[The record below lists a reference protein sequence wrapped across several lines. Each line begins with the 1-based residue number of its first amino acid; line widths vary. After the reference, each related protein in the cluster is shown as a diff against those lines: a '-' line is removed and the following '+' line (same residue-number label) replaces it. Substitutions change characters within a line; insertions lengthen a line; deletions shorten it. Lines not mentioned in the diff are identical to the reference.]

1 MKEFESVCN
10 NSLETTNDQK
20 PRRVKKV
27 SFRRSLRPMRSMA
40 KSKSFRPTRT
50 QLPIDLLTTENLN
63 PATDRAV
70 DTTA

>member
-10 NSLETTNDQK
+10 NPIETTSDQK
-20 PRRVKKV
+20 PKRVKKI

-50 QLPIDLLTTENLN
+50 QLPVDLLTTENLN
-63 PATDRAV
+63 PVMERAV